1 MAELRE
7 TPDAQRSI
15 PSAAPGPRW
24 RPWLWRGLQ
33 LIATLAAFGYV
44 MSLVSAHALLAALV
58 RVPFASLLI
67 AASMTVVALV
77 IGSFRWWLLFRAF
90 DAPHPPRFGSLFR
103 YYLVGFFYN
112 TYLPGGVGGD
122 LVRALASRSAWG
134 PEHAATAGIATV
146 FVDRVLGLAGLLGV
160 VSLVSL
166 VHPLPILGPAVLP
179 GVFGLAGAAFSLFAL
194 SSAHRLAPRAPSWLG
209 AMLLRLPQ
217 ARYWLPLTAA
227 AALSLVTQLLPA
239 LAGHLLLMSL
249 APEARLL
256 DSLAI
261 VPVAAASAFLPITV
275 SGAGVREALFVKLY
289 ASVGVPASA
298 ALAASLLLWCSQASV
313 AAVGGL
319 HTLLHPLASERS

>member
-1 MAELRE
+1 MTELQEPR
-7 TPDAQRSI
+7 DGDLLA
-15 PSAAPGPRW
+15 PSASPGPRW

-33 LIATLAAFGYV
+33 LIATVIAFAYV
-44 MSLVSAHALLAALV
+44 MSLVSMRALFAALV
-58 RVPFASLLI
+58 RVPFPIFVAAALLTI
-67 AASMTVVALV
+67 LALM
-77 IGSFRWWLLFRAF
+77 IGALRWWLLFRAF
-90 DAPHPPRFGSLFR
+90 GAPRPPQFLPLCR

-122 LVRALASRSAWG
+122 LVRALASRAAWG
-134 PEHAATAGIATV
+134 AEHAATAGIATV
-146 FVDRVLGLAGLLGV
+146 FVDRVLGLAGLLGL

-166 VHPLPILGPAVLP
+166 VHPLPILGSAVVP
-179 GVFGLAGAAFSLFAL
+179 GVLGLCGAGLCLLAL
-194 SSAHRLAPRAPSWLG
+194 SSAGWLAPRVPEWLG
-209 AMLLRLPQ
+209 RVLLRLPTAQ
-217 ARYWLPLTAA
+217 RWLPLMAA

-239 LAGHLLLMSL
+239 LCGHLLLSAL

-261 VPVAAASAFLPITV
+261 VPVAAAAAFLPITV

-289 ASVGVPASA
+289 ASVGIPASA

-319 HTLLHPLASERS
+319 HALWHPLADER